1 MFSKDKQR
9 KQEKKNI
16 KTKLLAKIKLR
27 SYDIFCHNFLSMK
40 CNFKLTPLKTKRP
53 IIFILL
59 FSQVT

>member
-1 MFSKDKQR
+1 MFSKNKLR
-9 KQEKKNI
+9 KQEKRNI
-16 KTKLLAKIKLR
+16 KTKLLPKIKLR
-27 SYDIFCHNFLSMK
+27 SYDIFCHDFLSMK